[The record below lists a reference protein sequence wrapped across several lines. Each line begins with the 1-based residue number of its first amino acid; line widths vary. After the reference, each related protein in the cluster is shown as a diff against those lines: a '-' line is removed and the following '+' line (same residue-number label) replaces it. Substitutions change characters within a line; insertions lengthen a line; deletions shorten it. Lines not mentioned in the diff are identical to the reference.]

1 MRLPMLPSS
10 FRRPALAASV
20 FGAALLT
27 GVAFTSAAQP
37 VVMAAHRATYE
48 LTLDDTNGKGIESAR
63 GRIVFEFTG
72 SACEGY
78 TQNFRQVTELSGGDL
93 GTRVSDMRSSTFEEG
108 DGSALTFNTESRI
121 GKAPG
126 EITNGRAQKA
136 DGKVTVEIT
145 KPAKAKLDVSS
156 AAVFPT
162 VQIKQ
167 LIQAGR
173 DGLPT
178 LSVKVFDGSEQA
190 RKVYDTFSVIG
201 KAISPD
207 KADTLEKPLKDAGM
221 DKLQRWPVTISYFEE
236 GQGDGQQPLYVISF
250 ELLENGV
257 TRNLKLDY
265 GDFGLKGSLTRLDL
279 LPGKPCEN

>member
-1 MRLPMLPSS
+1 MPLPATP
-10 FRRPALAASV
+10 RRFALVLSASAATLL
-20 FGAALLT
+20 GATALST
-27 GVAFTSAAQP
+27 AAQP
-37 VVMAAHRATYE
+37 VFMAAHRATYE
-48 LTLDDTNGKGIESAR
+48 LTLDDSSGKGVESAR

-72 SACEGY
+72 SSCEGY
-78 TQNFRQVTELSGGDL
+78 TQNFRQVTELSGGDI
-93 GTRVSDMRSSTFEEG
+93 GTRISDMRSSTFEEG
-108 DGSALTFNTESRI
+108 DGSGLRFNTESRI

-126 EITNGRAQKA
+126 EVTNGHAEKSN
-136 DGKVTVEIT
+136 GKVTVEIL
-145 KPAKAKLDVSS
+145 KPKAAKLELSP

-162 VQIKQ
+162 AQIKQ

-173 DGLPT
+173 DGAPT

-201 KAISPD
+201 KAASHD
-207 KADTLEKPLKDAGM
+207 KDDTLEAPLKAAGM

-236 GQGDGQQPLYVISF
+236 GQADGQQPLYVISF

-265 GDFGLKGSLTRLDL
+265 GDFGLKGDLTRLDL
-279 LPGKPCEN
+279 LPSKPCDN